1 MLRPEPYG
9 QRDAWCRRDILDA
22 GHATAA
28 IALEMHVISQMFA
41 GRRIKAPHTVVAG
54 NAVSEGKGD
63 EVEVAL
69 LLMPL
74 VLRYATVS
82 EETLTKPINQI
93 HLLMSKKDLLTR
105 AYLTNRSEET
115 LK

>member
-1 MLRPEPYG
+1 MLCFSALTISDSSSALSTLR
-9 QRDAWCRRDILDA
+9 LS
-22 GHATAA
+22 AT
-28 IALEMHVISQMFA
+28 
-41 GRRIKAPHTVVAG
+41 GPAG

-82 EETLTKPINQI
+82 EETLTKP
-93 HLLMSKKDLLTR
+93 
-105 AYLTNRSEET
+105 
-115 LK
+115 